1 MNDRSQDIEARG
13 SSRTAA
19 GKGDGR
25 LFILASAS
33 QRRRELLAQVG
44 IIPDAVE
51 AAAIDESPAARELA
65 AVLAARLAREKVA
78 AVAPDHEGA
87 IILGAD
93 TVVAQ
98 GRRILPKAR
107 NEQEARA
114 FLGLLSGR
122 RHRVY
127 SGIAV
132 SSPGLGMR
140 TRVVMTR
147 VSFKR
152 LCPSEIDAY
161 IASGEWRGKAG
172 AYAIQGRAAAFVR
185 SINGSYSNIVG
196 LPLFETVSLLAA
208 AGHGP
213 AMALR

>member
-1 MNDRSQDIEARG
+1 MNDRTQDIEAG
-13 SSRTAA
+13 GGSRTVA
-19 GKGDGR
+19 GKGDGV

-33 QRRRELLAQVG
+33 PRRLELLARVG

-51 AAAIDESPAARELA
+51 AADIDESPAPRELA

-78 AVAPDHEGA
+78 AVARDHKGA

-93 TVVAQ
+93 TVVAR

-107 NEQEARA
+107 DEHEARA

-127 SGIAV
+127 GGVAV
-132 SSPGLGMR
+132 SAPDHGMR
-140 TRVVMTR
+140 TRTVMTR
-147 VSFKR
+147 VTFKR

-185 SINGSYSNIVG
+185 SINGSYTNVVG
-196 LPLFETVSLLAA
+196 LPLLETVSLLAA